1 MKTLTYQVAVKQ
13 TPIVEKSLELLGR
26 YLLERHATR
35 LQECLSGARLIL
47 DIKPGIGTEG
57 FLIEEI
63 DGGVVRLAGNDE
75 RGLLY
80 AVGKYLRA
88 PQWRGQSVPEKPVR
102 GMYFAT
108 HFHNYYH
115 NAPLA
120 DVQRYIEEL
129 ALWGCNALQ
138 VWFDMHEYSGIDDP
152 KAQAMIQRLTAMMRT
167 AQAAGLRI
175 SLGGL
180 ANESF
185 SSSPPELRADWTAGH
200 DGYHLPPGGHY
211 HMEICPSKPGG
222 LDLILQYR
230 RQMLE
235 AFRDLDVGYYWLW
248 PYDQGGC
255 TCSHCAPWG
264 VNGYLKA
271 SEAVAELVRE
281 YFPKAK
287 TVLSTWY
294 FDHFIHGEWEGLD
307 KWFANRKPKWVDY
320 LMADD
325 CGSFPKYPL
334 EHGIPGGLP
343 ALSFPEISMNMMGP
357 WGGYGANPRIAH
369 WQKQWNDVGKRIDG
383 GFPYSE
389 GIFEDLNKVLLLQLG
404 WNGTRTTREIAGEY
418 VASEFGAEYRD
429 AIVDVLE
436 SMESKLE
443 HHIDQG
449 NIFKVLKEG
458 GWQQY
463 KGRLP
468 QVYTSPRLTEPVS
481 YAKTMRRIDT
491 SLPPAVRTAW
501 RWRILWLRAALDEEI
516 QQSAGRPTARSESYF
531 DELAAIYHIKES
543 HWYVTPPSM
552 KALTI
557 SHREMENP

>member
-1 MKTLTYQVAVKQ
+1 MKTLTYQITVKR
-13 TPIVEKSLELLGR
+13 TSLVDKSVELLDR
-26 YLLERHATR
+26 YLLERYATR
-35 LQECLSGARLIL
+35 LQECPSGARLIL
-47 DIKPGIGTEG
+47 DLQPGIGAEG
-57 FLIEEI
+57 FLIEDI
-63 DGGVVRLAGNDE
+63 KGGTVRLAGNDE

-80 AVGKYLRA
+80 AIGKYLRM
-88 PQWRGQSVPEKPVR
+88 PPWRGQSVPDKAVR

-138 VWFDMHEYSGIDDP
+138 VWFDMHEYTGIDDP
-152 KAQAMIQRLTAMMRT
+152 KAQAMIQRLTAMMQT
-167 AQAAGLRI
+167 AQAVGIRL

-200 DGYHLPPGGHY
+200 DGYHRSPGGHY
-211 HMEICPSKPGG
+211 HMEICPSMPGG

-235 AFRDLDVGYYWLW
+235 AFRGLDVGYFWLW

-255 TCSHCAPWG
+255 TCSQCAPWG
-264 VNGYLKA
+264 INGYLKA
-271 SEAVAELVRE
+271 SEAVARLARE
-281 YFPKAK
+281 IFPKSK

-294 FDHFIHGEWEGLD
+294 FDHFINGEWEGLD
-307 KWFANRKPKWVDY
+307 KWFATRKPKWVDY

-325 CGSFPKYPL
+325 CGSFPEYPL
-334 EHGIPGGLP
+334 KHGIPGGLP
-343 ALSFPEISMNMMGP
+343 VLSFPEISMDKMGP

-369 WQKQWNDVGKRIDG
+369 WQQQWNNVGKRIAG

-404 WNGTRTTREIAGEY
+404 WDGSRTTREIAGEY
-418 VASEFGAEYRD
+418 VASEFSAEHKD
-429 AIVDVLE
+429 DIVEV
-436 SMESKLE
+436 MEAMEAKLE

-449 NIFKVLKEG
+449 EIRKVMQAG
-458 GWQQY
+458 GWQHF

-468 QVYTSPRLTEPVS
+468 HVYTSPRLTEPVS
-481 YAKTMRRIDT
+481 YANTMRRLDKA
-491 SLPPAVRTAW
+491 LPPAVRTAW
-501 RWRILWLRAALDEEI
+501 RWRVLWLRAALDEEI
-516 QQSAGRPTARSESYF
+516 QRSAGRPTTNSEAYF
-531 DELAAIYHIKES
+531 DELAAIYHTSES

-552 KALTI
+552 KALTLNQ
-557 SHREMENP
+557 RDM